1 MRPTEHVI
9 LGGTASALLY
19 PLLGL
24 PGAIIFFAGSV
35 LVDIDHYFDYVYHNR
50 FTDFGI
56 RNMFAYHSAIE
67 KFLRRPDMLNVEIFH
82 TLEFML
88 PLYALS
94 HYLESSLL
102 RALFFGILFH
112 IALDMTYLIRRRLFF
127 KRCNSLTE
135 YFIRRRAMAARGLI
149 PRTIYTDA
157 IKVINGTTRQEV
169 R

>member
-9 LGGTASALLY
+9 LGSAASALLY
-19 PLLGL
+19 PVLGA
-24 PGAIIFFAGSV
+24 PEAITFFAGSV
-35 LVDIDHYFDYVYHNR
+35 LVDIDHYIDYVYHNR

-56 RNMFAYHSAIE
+56 KKMFAYHGAIE
-67 KFLRRPDMLNVEIFH
+67 GLLRRPDMLNVEIFH

-94 HYLESSLL
+94 HYFESSLL
-102 RALFFGILFH
+102 GALFFGILFH
-112 IALDMTYLIRRRLFF
+112 IALDMINLLKRGLFF

-135 YFIRRRAMAARGLI
+135 YFIRRKAMAERGLV

-157 IKVINGTTRQEV
+157 LKIINGRTSPGV